1 MKSGRLTYLD
11 MAKGFG
17 IIFVVLGHSQFLNE
31 QVRIVITSFH
41 MPLFFFVSG
50 MLIFHIGEEQRP
62 MREILRR
69 KALSMLVP
77 YAVFS
82 AVYLAIYGG
91 YYYAHLHIIEFN
103 VIRGYL
109 IQTFGLGG
117 MSVLWFLT
125 ALFFSELAFFGLLKA
140 FRKRHAAVI
149 VVCVLCAVAAP
160 LVKPQFDRL
169 FPRTNVPLRLLYE
182 LIGTWLRSMVGL
194 GFLLAGYELMRL
206 FQRLDGYTLPKPVPQ
221 TLSKPVPQ
229 TLSKPVPQT
238 LAWKKRV
245 LFVCAGFCGLALTA
259 CLSLYNGLTD
269 LHYMV
274 FHHLWL
280 YYLNAVLG
288 TCSLI
293 FICKYGKILRGICY
307 LGANSLVIMAT
318 HLDCQYMLKAID
330 FGYFL
335 VSISPRAKK
344 YCLYFG
350 IASSLLVMELVTI
363 YVVNHLVPF
372 VIGKGYP
379 KRKKK
384 NGAGE

>member
-1 MKSGRLTYLD
+1 MKKERLTYLD
-11 MAKGFG
+11 MVKGIG
-17 IIFVVLGHSQFLNE
+17 IILVVMGHSQFLNE

-41 MPLFFFVSG
+41 MPLFFCVSG
-50 MLIFHIGEEQRP
+50 MLICHMGEEQRP
-62 MREILRR
+62 MGVILRR
-69 KALSMLVP
+69 KVLSMLVP

-82 AVYLAIYGG
+82 AIYLAIYGL
-91 YYYAHLHIIEFN
+91 YYYAHLHIIGWS
-103 VIRGYL
+103 VIRGYA

-140 FRKRHAAVI
+140 FRKRHVMVI
-149 VVCVLCAVAAP
+149 AVCVLCAVAAP
-160 LVKPQFDRL
+160 LVKPHFDRL
-169 FPRTNVPLRLLYE
+169 FPRTNLPLRLLYE

-194 GFLLAGYELMRL
+194 GFLMAGYELMRL
-206 FQRLDGYTLPKPVPQ
+206 FHKPDGMTGGKPDDKADGYVP
-221 TLSKPVPQ
+221 SK
-229 TLSKPVPQT
+229 
-238 LAWKKRV
+238 KKRI

-269 LHYMV
+269 MHFMV
-274 FHHLWL
+274 FHRLWL
-280 YYLNAVLG
+280 YYLNALLG

-293 FICKYGKILRGICY
+293 LICKYGKILRGLCY

-363 YVVNHLVPF
+363 FLVNHLVPF
-372 VIGKGYP
+372 VAGKSYP
-379 KRKKK
+379 KRKKESS
-384 NGAGE
+384 GAV

>member
-1 MKSGRLTYLD
+1 MKSRRLAYLD
-11 MAKGFG
+11 MVKGFG
-17 IIFVVLGHSQFLNE
+17 IIFVVMGHSQFLNE

-50 MLIFHIGEEQRP
+50 MLIFHIGEERRP

-69 KALSMLVP
+69 KVLSMLVP

-82 AVYLAIYGG
+82 AIYLAIYGG
-91 YYYAHLHIIEFN
+91 YYYAHLHIIEWK
-103 VIRGYL
+103 VIEGYA

-125 ALFFSELAFFGLLKA
+125 ALFFSELAFFGLLKV
-140 FRKRHAAVI
+140 FQKRHAAVI
-149 VVCVLCAVAAP
+149 VICVLCAVAAP

-182 LIGTWLRSMVGL
+182 LIGTWLRSMVAL
-194 GFLLAGYELMRL
+194 GFLMAGYEWMRL
-206 FQRLDGYTLPKPVPQ
+206 LQRLDEYK
-221 TLSKPVPQ
+221 LSG
-229 TLSKPVPQT
+229 
-238 LAWKKRV
+238 KKRI
-245 LFVCAGFCGLALTA
+245 LFVCAGFCGLALTV
-259 CLSLYNGLTD
+259 CLSLCNGLTD

-274 FHHLWL
+274 FHRLWL

-293 FICKYGKILRGICY
+293 FICKYGKTLRGLCY

-335 VSISPRAKK
+335 VSISPRAKE

-350 IASSLLVMELVTI
+350 IASSLLVMELATI

-372 VIGKGYP
+372 VIGKSYP

-384 NGAGE
+384 NGADE